1 MDKVLITSIGI
12 IIAVLVA
19 AAVFLYKPVQTP
31 SKRASSTSTPSTATK
46 TTTTTTTT
54 ATIITTSTAITTT
67 PPSGVL
73 KIVKAVFYRT
83 LSPDGNRMNVTLSF
97 TVKNTATQR
106 IILLA
111 VKVPDANRTIPFP
124 SGIILNPGEVLTETV
139 AVYNNAA
146 FRQGWGPGEMH
157 EVLFVY
163 RIDNQPYNM
172 TTVGVAR
179 CI

>member
-12 IIAVLVA
+12 IIAVLVTV
-19 AAVFLYKPVQTP
+19 AVFLYKPVQTP
-31 SKRASSTSTPSTATK
+31 SRQASSTSTLRTT
-46 TTTTTTTT
+46 TRTTTTTTT
-54 ATIITTSTAITTT
+54 ATIITTSTTTT
-67 PPSGVL
+67 TILPTGVL
-73 KIVKAVFYRT
+73 KIVEAAFYRT

-111 VKVPDANRTIPFP
+111 VKVPDANKTISFP
-124 SGIILNPGEVLTETV
+124 SGIILNPGEVLTETI

-146 FRQGWGPGEMH
+146 FRQGWGPGEIH

-172 TTVGVAR
+172 TTVGMAR